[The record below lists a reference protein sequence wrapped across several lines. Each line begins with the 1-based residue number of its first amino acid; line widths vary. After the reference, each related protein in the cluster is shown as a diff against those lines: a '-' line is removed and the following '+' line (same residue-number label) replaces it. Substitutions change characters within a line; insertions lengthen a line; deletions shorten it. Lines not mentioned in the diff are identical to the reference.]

1 MGAVLIGMLGPV
13 LAKGINYIFQQIT
26 PLYILLVTG
35 ILSISLF
42 ITAFYRVII
51 FINRE
56 KITKQFLTP
65 YLFLIGMIASG
76 VVSYT
81 IVFIIINW

>member
-13 LAKGINYIFQQIT
+13 LAKGINYLFQQIT